1 MVIDSLAVQITSS
14 IKGQNKLNAF
24 GQALERLAT
33 TSKSINTSNLSKTA
47 TDVSTLSS
55 ALSGISKT
63 KVGNIATL
71 TTNLKQLSKVNFSSS
86 GINGFANALSGFNNV
101 NTNGIKN
108 LSNSLTRLAT
118 AFQGGFSG
126 GSFAGFSTS
135 IAGLATSLSGINDI
149 DSKVTRLIGGLA
161 RLASAGS
168 SIGTVTAYLPTLGNQ
183 IVKLVTDVQG
193 VGVIDANMT
202 KLVEGIAKLASA
214 GKKIGV
220 TVANLD
226 SLGNGVLALLQKLNN
241 APAINAN
248 IAQTVQGLGN
258 LASSGSRIGVVSG
271 NTGRSLNIFK
281 GILGKITSN
290 IGNTTKAT
298 KGLASAFGMLYAKF
312 WLFIRAGKALLNS
325 VGSAQDYIESFNYF
339 AVAMDKIGSDVKD
352 QWQEAGYSS
361 AEAYAQSFRTRFDK
375 LKKQMTGYDVDRN
388 SGTLD
393 FQAGVKNLGLDIGAL
408 TQYQAQVAQV
418 TNSTGQLGEVS
429 VVASKAMSMLA
440 ADWSSL
446 ANTDLQTTQENFMS
460 ALNGQS
466 RAVYK
471 YGVNLTV
478 ANLQQIAYNHGIQQS
493 VSQMTGA
500 SKQQLRLLGML
511 EQSKVAY
518 GDLARTINQ
527 PANQLR
533 MLKAGFHNLARTIG
547 GLFVPM
553 LQKVYPY
560 LNAMVMVLQEFFQWV
575 SRIAGIKI
583 SDTSFKTPDYD
594 DAVDDTDDIADNAKA
609 TEKATKKIADNLQGF
624 DIINKL
630 DDTTSDT
637 SNPTG
642 SGKSPLQDIDL
653 SKDLETALKGYEKI
667 WNKFFNSSENKAAQI
682 AKRIKDALLS
692 GWKKGDYTTLGT
704 AFGNWINKG
713 LSKINWGKIQ
723 KTAGKIGK
731 SIATFLNGAVYG
743 LDWDLLG
750 RTIGNGINTAFTF
763 AYNMVKNFDFLT
775 FGKSVAK
782 GLNSAIRTTDFSL
795 IGKTL
800 GSALRGVIQSAFG
813 FITTFDFK
821 QLGTKISIGIN
832 NFLTEMGKVDK
843 QTGLTGWQEMGQS
856 ISKAITGLADTLIVA
871 MNKVDWNKVGAGISD
886 FLVSLNWPGILA
898 SLGTVIATAISS
910 VIKAGIAAFVRDPV
924 GMTAALSSILGTL
937 FAIKTLKTVV
947 GLAGTL
953 KTLFNTIFAAEVL
966 KTAVGG
972 KATTNLSTIFSS
984 LFGNTMNSAAE
995 GAEVGKASTTLL
1007 GRFSKKLK
1015 GKGMSLAGLTVAV
1028 TGALIS
1034 IEWAKGQWKNIF
1046 DEYST
1051 KEIQDAL
1058 SEMFGSK
1065 NTQNTI
1071 LKSLADSLAGIFTG
1085 IGAVFSGKYSLDEW
1099 INGLKELANKGLY
1112 GSNPNPTHR
1121 TKNME
1126 KHGGSGGDWDDGS
1139 SKSKTSGGGSFGSAT
1154 KAVNKYTNAINKSK
1168 TSVTAFATA
1177 QSKLYDSLN
1186 KSGIK
1191 QKDYMTYIYK
1201 LREAYNSGK
1210 ISMTEYNNLSSK
1222 TYKNVN
1228 EFKKAV
1234 NGLLSKNG
1242 KSVNIK
1248 TSVSG
1253 KEEVDNVS
1261 KSINGVSDK
1270 TANITIRQTGADATK
1285 QAIDRISGKTVTM
1298 PVTAAGVQKAQSDI
1312 NKIKGKN
1319 VKVEASL
1326 KSSTLSARLSNKSL
1340 TAIKNQVNGIK
1351 ANPVAS
1357 PLKPKIQAFYM
1368 PKKQYDNVMKM
1379 FPSLGWH
1386 KEMTSS
1392 LFKSYS
1398 TGGFPEDGWFRA
1410 NHGELMGTFDN
1421 GKSVVANNQQ
1431 ITEGF
1436 AKGIA
1441 SVLGPAI
1448 YQATKQ
1454 ALAESGINES
1464 GDTIIQ
1470 LDGREIGRATINE
1483 INKQTRSKGRSPLVA
1498 Y

>member
-118 AFQGGFSG
+118 AFQGGFSS

-168 SIGTVTAYLPTLGNQ
+168 SIATVTAYLPTLGNQ

-193 VGVIDANMT
+193 VGVIDVNMT
-202 KLVEGIAKLASA
+202 RLVEGIAKLASA
-214 GKKIGV
+214 GKKIGT

-271 NTGRSLNIFK
+271 NTGRSLNLFK
-281 GILGKITSN
+281 GILGRITSN

-361 AEAYAQSFRTRFDK
+361 AKAYAQSFRTRFDK

-393 FQAGVKNLGLDIGAL
+393 FQSGVKNLGLDIGAL

-594 DAVDDTDDIADNAKA
+594 DAVDDTDNIADNAKA

-642 SGKSPLQDIDL
+642 SGSSPLQDIDL

-682 AKRIKDALLS
+682 AKRIKNALLS
-692 GWKKGDYTTLGT
+692 GWKKGDYTSLGT
-704 AFGNWINKG
+704 AFGTWINKG
-713 LSKINWGKIQ
+713 LSKINWKKIQ
-723 KTAGKIGK
+723 KTSEKIAK

-743 LDWDLLG
+743 LNWDLLG
-750 RTIGNGINTAFTF
+750 STIGNGINTAFTF
-763 AYNMVKNFDFLT
+763 AYNLVKNFDFLT

-782 GLNSAIRTTDFSL
+782 GLNSAIKTTDFSL

-813 FITTFDFK
+813 FITAFDFK
-821 QLGTKISIGIN
+821 QLGTKISDGIN
-832 NFLTEMGKVDK
+832 NFFTEMNKVDK
-843 QTGLTGWQEMGQS
+843 RTGLTGWQEMGQS

-886 FLVSLNWPGILA
+886 FLVSLNWPGILS
-898 SLGTVIATAISS
+898 SLGTVLATAISS
-910 VIKAGIAAFVRDPV
+910 VIKAGISAFAKDPV
-924 GMTAALSSILGTL
+924 GMTTSLTSLFGTI
-937 FAIKTLKTVV
+937 FAIKTLKSVV
-947 GLAGTL
+947 S
-953 KTLFNTIFAAEVL
+953 
-966 KTAVGG
+966 G

-995 GAEVGKASTTLL
+995 GAEIGKASTTLL
-1007 GRFSKKLK
+1007 GRFSKKIK
-1015 GKGMSLAGLTVAV
+1015 GKGMSLAGLSVAV
-1028 TGALIS
+1028 TGALVS

-1046 DEYST
+1046 DNYST

-1065 NTQNTI
+1065 NTQNAI
-1071 LKSLADSLAGIFTG
+1071 LKSLADSLGGIFTG

-1112 GSNPNPTHR
+1112 GSNPSPTHR
-1121 TKNME
+1121 TKTMQ
-1126 KHGGSGGDWDDGS
+1126 KHGGGGGDWDDGS
-1139 SKSKTSGGGSFGSAT
+1139 SSSKTSGGGSFGSAT
-1154 KAVNKYTNAINKSK
+1154 KAVNKYTNALNKSK
-1168 TSVTAFATA
+1168 SSVILFSNA
-1177 QSKLYDSLN
+1177 QSKLLSNLN
-1186 KSGIK
+1186 KSGISY
-1191 QKDYMTYIYK
+1191 KDYIGYITK
-1201 LREAYNSGK
+1201 LQNAYNSGK
-1210 ISMTEYNNLSSK
+1210 ISISDYNKLTSRTYNNVK
-1222 TYKNVN
+1222 D
-1228 EFKKAV
+1228 FKKAV
-1234 NGLLSKNG
+1234 DGLLSKNG

-1253 KEEVDNVS
+1253 KEEVDNVN

-1270 TANITIRQTGADATK
+1270 TANITVKQTGADATK

-1298 PVTAAGVQKAQSDI
+1298 PVMAAGVQKAQSDI

-1436 AKGIA
+1436 ARGIA

>member
-118 AFQGGFSG
+118 AFQGGFSS

-193 VGVIDANMT
+193 VGVIDVNMT
-202 KLVEGIAKLASA
+202 RLVEGIAKLASA

-271 NTGRSLNIFK
+271 NTGRSLNLFK

-339 AVAMDKIGSDVKD
+339 AVAMDKIGTDTKD

-393 FQAGVKNLGLDIGAL
+393 FQSGVKNLGLDIGAL

-630 DDTTSDT
+630 DDTSSDT

-682 AKRIKDALLS
+682 AKKIKDALLS

-713 LSKINWGKIQ
+713 LSKINWKKIQ

-743 LDWDLLG
+743 LNWDLLG
-750 RTIGNGINTAFTF
+750 STIGNGINTAFTF
-763 AYNMVKNFDFLT
+763 AYNLVKNFDFLT

-782 GLNSAIRTTDFSL
+782 GLNSAIKTTDFSL

-800 GSALRGVIQSAFG
+800 GSALRGVVQSAFG

-821 QLGTKISIGIN
+821 TLGKKISDGIN
-832 NFLTEMGKVDK
+832 SFFTSMNKVDK
-843 QTGLTGWQEMGQS
+843 RTGLTGWQEMGQS
-856 ISKAITGLADTLIVA
+856 ISKAITGFADTLIVA

-886 FLVSLNWPGILA
+886 FLVSLNWPGILS
-898 SLGTVIATAISS
+898 SLGTVLATAISS
-910 VIKAGIAAFVRDPV
+910 VIKAGISAFAKDPV
-924 GMTAALSSILGTL
+924 GMTTSLTSLFGTI
-937 FAIKTLKTVV
+937 FAIKTLKSVV
-947 GLAGTL
+947 S
-953 KTLFNTIFAAEVL
+953 
-966 KTAVGG
+966 G
-972 KATTNLSTIFSS
+972 KATTNLTTIFSS
-984 LFGNTMNSAAE
+984 LFGNTMDSAAE

-1015 GKGMSLAGLTVAV
+1015 GKGMSLAGLSVAV
-1028 TGALIS
+1028 TGALVS

-1046 DEYST
+1046 DEYT
-1051 KEIQDAL
+1051 TDEIQSAL
-1058 SEMFGSK
+1058 SEMFGGK

-1121 TKNME
+1121 TKTMQ

-1154 KAVNKYTNAINKSK
+1154 KAVNKYTNALNKSK
-1168 TSVTAFATA
+1168 SSVILFSNA
-1177 QSKLYDSLN
+1177 QSKLLSNLN
-1186 KSGIK
+1186 KSGISY
-1191 QKDYMTYIYK
+1191 KDYIGYITK
-1201 LREAYNSGK
+1201 LQNAYNSGK
-1210 ISMTEYNNLSSK
+1210 ISISDYNKLTSRSYNNVK
-1222 TYKNVN
+1222 D
-1228 EFKKAV
+1228 FKKAV
-1234 NGLLSKNG
+1234 DGLLSKNG

-1270 TANITIRQTGADATK
+1270 TANITVKQTGADATK
-1285 QAIDRISGKTVTM
+1285 QAINRISGKTVTM
-1298 PVTAAGVQKAQSDI
+1298 PVVAAGVQKTQNDI
-1312 NKIKGKN
+1312 NGIKGKN
-1319 VKVEASL
+1319 VKVNASL
-1326 KSSTLSARLSNKSL
+1326 KSSTLSAKLSNKSL
-1340 TAIKNQVNGIK
+1340 TDIKNQVNGIK

-1436 AKGIA
+1436 ARGIA

>member
-118 AFQGGFSG
+118 AFQGGFSS

-193 VGVIDANMT
+193 VGVIDVNMT
-202 KLVEGIAKLASA
+202 RLVEGIAKLASA

-281 GILGKITSN
+281 GILGRITSN

-312 WLFIRAGKALLNS
+312 WLFIRAGKALLGS

-361 AEAYAQSFRTRFDK
+361 AEAYAQSFRSRFDK

-630 DDTTSDT
+630 DDTSSDT

-682 AKRIKDALLS
+682 AKRIKSALLS
-692 GWKKGDYTTLGT
+692 GWKKGDYTALGT
-704 AFGNWINKG
+704 ALGTWINKG

-723 KTAGKIGK
+723 KTAEKIGK

-750 RTIGNGINTAFTF
+750 TTIGNGINTAFTF
-763 AYNMVKNFDFLT
+763 AYSMVKNFDFLT

-782 GLNSAIRTTDFSL
+782 GLNSAIKTTDFSL

-800 GSALRGVIQSAFG
+800 GSALRGVVQSAFG
-813 FITTFDFK
+813 FVTNFDFK
-821 QLGTKISIGIN
+821 MLGTKISIGIN
-832 NFLTEMGKVDK
+832 SFLEDMGKVDK
-843 QTGLTGWQEMGQS
+843 RTGLTGWQEMGQS
-856 ISKAITGLADTLIVA
+856 LSKAITGFADTLIVA

-886 FLVSLNWPGILA
+886 FLVNLNWPGILA
-898 SLGTVIATAISS
+898 SLGTVLATAISS
-910 VIKAGIAAFVRDPV
+910 VIKAGISAFAKDPV
-924 GMTAALSSILGTL
+924 GMTTSLTSLFGTI
-937 FAIKTLKTVV
+937 FAIKTLKSVV
-947 GLAGTL
+947 S
-953 KTLFNTIFAAEVL
+953 
-966 KTAVGG
+966 G
-972 KATTNLSTIFSS
+972 KATTNLTTIFSS
-984 LFGNTMNSAAE
+984 LFGNTMDSAAE
-995 GAEVGKASTTLL
+995 GAEIGKASTTLL

-1015 GKGMSLAGLTVAV
+1015 GKGMSLAGLSVAV
-1028 TGALIS
+1028 TGALVS

-1046 DEYST
+1046 DEYSE

-1065 NTQNTI
+1065 NTQNAI

-1112 GSNPNPTHR
+1112 GSNPSPTHR
-1121 TKNME
+1121 TKTMQ
-1126 KHGGSGGDWDDGS
+1126 KHGGGGGDWDDGS

-1154 KAVNKYTNAINKSK
+1154 KAVNKYTNALNKSK
-1168 TSVTAFATA
+1168 SSVILFSNA
-1177 QSKLYDSLN
+1177 QSKLLSNLN
-1186 KSGIK
+1186 KSGISY
-1191 QKDYMTYIYK
+1191 KDYIGYITK
-1201 LREAYNSGK
+1201 LQNAYNSGK
-1210 ISMTEYNNLSSK
+1210 ISISDYNKLTSRTYNNVK
-1222 TYKNVN
+1222 D
-1228 EFKKAV
+1228 FKKAV
-1234 NGLLSKNG
+1234 DGLLSKNG

-1270 TANITIRQTGADATK
+1270 TANITVKQTGADATK
-1285 QAIDRISGKTVTM
+1285 QAIDRISGKTVKM
-1298 PVTAAGVQKAQSDI
+1298 PVVAAGVQKTQNDI
-1312 NKIKGKN
+1312 NAIKGKN
-1319 VKVEASL
+1319 VKVNASL
-1326 KSSTLSARLSNKSL
+1326 KSSTLSAKLSNKSL
-1340 TAIKNQVNGIK
+1340 TDIKNQVNGIK

-1436 AKGIA
+1436 ARGIA

-1454 ALAESGINES
+1454 ALSESGINES

>member
-118 AFQGGFSG
+118 AFQGGFSS

-193 VGVIDANMT
+193 VGVIDVNMT
-202 KLVEGIAKLASA
+202 RLVEGIAKLASA

-271 NTGRSLNIFK
+271 NTGRSLNLFK
-281 GILGKITSN
+281 GILGRITSN

-393 FQAGVKNLGLDIGAL
+393 FQSGVKNLGLDIGAL

-630 DDTTSDT
+630 DDTSSDT

-667 WNKFFNSSENKAAQI
+667 WNKFFNSSENKAAKI
-682 AKRIKDALLS
+682 AKKIKDALLS

-713 LSKINWGKIQ
+713 LAKINWKQIQ

-750 RTIGNGINTAFTF
+750 RTIGNGMNTAFAF
-763 AYNMVKNFDFLT
+763 AYNLVKNFDFLT
-775 FGKSVAK
+775 FGKSVAN
-782 GLNSAIRTTDFSL
+782 GLNSAIKTTDFSL

-821 QLGTKISIGIN
+821 QLGSKISDGIN
-832 NFLTEMGKVDK
+832 NFFTEMNKVDK
-843 QTGLTGWQEMGQS
+843 RTGLTGWQEMGQS

-898 SLGTVIATAISS
+898 SLGTVLATAISS
-910 VIKAGIAAFVRDPV
+910 VIKAGISAFAKDPV
-924 GMTAALSSILGTL
+924 GMTTSLTSLFGTI
-937 FAIKTLKTVV
+937 FAIKTLKSVV
-947 GLAGTL
+947 S
-953 KTLFNTIFAAEVL
+953 
-966 KTAVGG
+966 G

-995 GAEVGKASTTLL
+995 GAEIGKASTTLL

-1015 GKGMSLAGLTVAV
+1015 GKGMSLAGLSVAV
-1028 TGALIS
+1028 TGALVS

-1046 DEYST
+1046 DNYST

-1154 KAVNKYTNAINKSK
+1154 KAVNKYTNALNKSK
-1168 TSVTAFATA
+1168 TSVILFSNA
-1177 QSKLYDSLN
+1177 QSKLLSNLN
-1186 KSGIK
+1186 KSGISY
-1191 QKDYMTYIYK
+1191 KDYIGYITK
-1201 LREAYNSGK
+1201 LQNAYNSGK
-1210 ISMTEYNNLSSK
+1210 ISISDYNKLTSRTYNNVK
-1222 TYKNVN
+1222 D
-1228 EFKKAV
+1228 FKKAV
-1234 NGLLSKNG
+1234 DGLLSKNG

-1253 KEEVDNVS
+1253 KEEVDNVN

-1298 PVTAAGVQKAQSDI
+1298 PVMAAGVQKAQSDI

-1357 PLKPKIQAFYM
+1357 PLKPKIQAFYI

-1436 AKGIA
+1436 ARGIA

>member
-118 AFQGGFSG
+118 AFQGGFSS

-193 VGVIDANMT
+193 VGAIDVNIT
-202 KLVEGIAKLASA
+202 RLVEGIAKLASA

-271 NTGRSLNIFK
+271 NTGRSLNLFK
-281 GILGKITSN
+281 GILGRITSN

-630 DDTTSDT
+630 DDTSSDT

-682 AKRIKDALLS
+682 AKRIKSALLS
-692 GWKKGDYTTLGT
+692 GWKKGDYTSLGT

-713 LSKINWGKIQ
+713 LAKINWKQIQ

-750 RTIGNGINTAFTF
+750 RTIGNGMNTAFTF
-763 AYNMVKNFDFLT
+763 AYNLVKNFDFLT
-775 FGKSVAK
+775 FGKSVAN
-782 GLNSAIRTTDFSL
+782 GLNSAIKTTDFSL
-795 IGKTL
+795 IGTTL

-821 QLGTKISIGIN
+821 QLGSKISDGIN
-832 NFLTEMGKVDK
+832 NFFTEMNKVDK
-843 QTGLTGWQEMGQS
+843 RTGLTGWQEMGQS

-871 MNKVDWNKVGAGISD
+871 MNKVDWNKVGAGISN
-886 FLVSLNWPGILA
+886 FLVSLNWPGILS
-898 SLGTVIATAISS
+898 SLGSVLATAISS
-910 VIKAGIAAFVRDPV
+910 VIKAGISAFAKDPV
-924 GMTAALSSILGTL
+924 GMTTSLTSLFGTI
-937 FAIKTLKTVV
+937 FAIKTLKSVV
-947 GLAGTL
+947 S
-953 KTLFNTIFAAEVL
+953 
-966 KTAVGG
+966 G

-995 GAEVGKASTTLL
+995 GAEIGKASTTLL

-1015 GKGMSLAGLTVAV
+1015 GKGMSLAGLSVAV
-1028 TGALIS
+1028 TGALVS

-1046 DEYST
+1046 DNYST

-1154 KAVNKYTNAINKSK
+1154 KAVNKYTNALNKSK
-1168 TSVTAFATA
+1168 TSVILFSNA
-1177 QSKLYDSLN
+1177 QSKLLSNLN
-1186 KSGIK
+1186 KSGISY
-1191 QKDYMTYIYK
+1191 KDYIGYITK
-1201 LREAYNSGK
+1201 LQNAYNSGK
-1210 ISMTEYNNLSSK
+1210 ISISDYNKLTSK
-1222 TYKNVN
+1222 SYKNVSD
-1228 EFKKAV
+1228 FKKAV
-1234 NGLLSKNG
+1234 DGLLSKNG

-1253 KEEVDNVS
+1253 KEEVDNVN

-1298 PVTAAGVQKAQSDI
+1298 PVMAAGVQKAQSDI